1 MSRKRRC
8 LCAKIQHLEAVCN
21 TYREKCCNKLMGEKV
36 PTVEGER
43 TVRRSRLARLIQSDD
58 SRHPNGR
65 LGSSDWMSLVNRPAK
80 LVLSPSTLMFFPS
93 FPSLFLPL
101 FRFLSPVAEYSSSSF
116 CSFLF
121 LMKRALNASFLMN
134 SCFFYSKSINF
145 KVNL

>member
-80 LVLSPSTLMFFPS
+80 LVLSPSTPMVSLLIFLFF
-93 FPSLFLPL
+93 LLQL
-101 FRFLSPVAEYSSSSF
+101 LILSPSAEYSSFSF